1 MIFQLSYCE
10 NQAWPWILVESSLSL
25 SGVKPLNLN
34 RYRKIFSK
42 KNHLKKHLTKYAP
55 ESLTLIIFFVKKYNT
70 EIRNY
75 LVNLNVTFIYLLYP
89 IMLLSQMWIEFIMK
103 YKVAKIRGYLIQ
115 IIHLSHKEFL
125 FGKNKD

>member
-1 MIFQLSYCE
+1 MKIKLDLEY
-10 NQAWPWILVESSLSL
+10 LLSL
-25 SGVKPLNLN
+25 AWASAVSKPLNLN

-75 LVNLNVTFIYLLYP
+75 LVNLNVTFIYLL
-89 IMLLSQMWIEFIMK
+89 
-103 YKVAKIRGYLIQ
+103 
-115 IIHLSHKEFL
+115 
-125 FGKNKD
+125 